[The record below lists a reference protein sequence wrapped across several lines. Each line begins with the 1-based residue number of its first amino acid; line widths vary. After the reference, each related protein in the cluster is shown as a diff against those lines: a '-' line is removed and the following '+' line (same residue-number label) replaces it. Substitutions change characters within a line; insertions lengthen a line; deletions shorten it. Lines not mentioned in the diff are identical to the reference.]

1 MSNERMEVAD
11 RLRRGGIARDAEEAY
26 VLLLS
31 CIGIMPQLPAKN
43 TYEDALVRIADLVDP
58 TCKVNEML
66 DNDEFL
72 ICIVSD
78 FICRKCGHETIVERN
93 LDGSAERPNYCSNC
107 GARVVDGD
115 E

>member
-11 RLRRGGIARDAEEAY
+11 RLRKGGIARDAEEAY

-58 TCKVNEML
+58 TCKVNEMP
-66 DNDEFL
+66 DNDEFM
-72 ICIVSD
+72 IRVVSG

-93 LDGSAERPNYCSNC
+93 CDGSAEPPSYCPYC
-107 GARVVDGD
+107 GARVV
-115 E
+115 ER